1 MAHEYSFGYKKV
13 LFCTLLMR
21 PDFAFKYFGDERNAY
36 VHLLMALA
44 ADPAC

>member
-1 MAHEYSFGYKKV
+1 
-13 LFCTLLMR
+13 MR
-21 PDFAFKYFGDERNAY
+21 PDFACKYFGDERGAY